1 MEALTPWSAVLD
13 ALVGIGLLWLAWRAL
28 ASPDLFKAVVLFIA
42 FSLVMALAWVRV
54 EAPDI
59 ALAEAAIGAGLTGA
73 LLLTALARLDPAA
86 RGEEAA
92 RSDDDAA
99 VAAGRWRRGLAAVV
113 PLCVAAGL
121 GLAITSLPPLAPGLS
136 REIAAHLDAS
146 GVSNPV
152 TAVLLNFRAY
162 DTLLEML
169 VLLLALLGAWSLRLA
184 PLERQAPPGPV
195 LDVLTRLVTP
205 VLILVT
211 AYLLWAGSHSPGGA
225 FQAGA
230 VLGAA
235 GVLLLLAGWRLSA
248 LLAERPVRAVLV
260 AGAATFVAVAAAMLP
275 IEGRLL
281 QYPPAQAGMLI
292 LVIESVATLSIGAT
306 LAALFLGGRPPD
318 RGRP

>member
-1 MEALTPWSAVLD
+1 MPWPAVLD

-28 ASPDLFKAVVLFIA
+28 ASPDLFKAIVLFIA

-86 RGEEAA
+86 R
-92 RSDDDAA
+92 SDDDAA
-99 VAAGRWRRGLAAVV
+99 VPAGARRWRRGLAAVM

-121 GLAITSLPPLAPGLS
+121 GLVIMSLPPLAPGLS

-146 GVSNPV
+146 GVSNQV

-205 VLILVT
+205 VLILVM
-211 AYLLWAGSHSPGGA
+211 AYLLWAGSHAPGGA

-248 LLAERPVRAVLV
+248 LLAERPVRAALV